1 MTCLPGSLHIRQLG
15 SPQNENLN
23 LLDQIKCMNLSLY
36 SSKIKTEKLT
46 DPSKALLVLGQ
57 RPGAHQEELGRGHK
71 NSCSD
76 QH

>member
-1 MTCLPGSLHIRQLG
+1 
-15 SPQNENLN
+15 
-23 LLDQIKCMNLSLY
+23 MNLSLY